1 MVEITPYVDEESA
14 RVFFDQRLNT
24 YAWDNASVTERTKAL
39 KEATTR
45 IDRLQFQGIKLSD
58 TQDNE
63 FPRDFQT
70 EVPEEVLRACCLIA
84 YALLDGVDMEIE
96 NRNLSVITHSFDAS
110 RTTYDPSTRRDYIR
124 HGIPTAEAWE
134 CLTPWLADGREL
146 ELSRV

>member
-24 YAWDNASVTERTKAL
+24 YAWDNASVAERTKAL

-45 IDRLQFQGIKLSD
+45 IDRLQYQGDRLGED
-58 TQDNE
+58 QVTE

-96 NRNLSVITHSFDAS
+96 NRNLSVVTHSFDGS

-134 CLTPWLADGREL
+134 CLRPWLADGQEL
-146 ELSRV
+146 ELCRV